1 MRSSTGKA
9 WALLGAVVALTGHG
23 GCSQP
28 LPTGQFNDDWAQRL
42 DTMGLVPVMPPRE
55 DIRVGDIYALSL
67 NPEAAVSQQQR
78 KAAAREVAGVTRW
91 DTLPVLSELTDE
103 YRQRPSWPRTPDSF
117 LLPTAEG
124 EPSAWEEPEAQ
135 SGSIFD
141 PDEVPT
147 RLRIVGVEL
156 FTTVSFGGS
165 NLDHIIPTEAATLIT
180 GDANSNI
187 MAINMRAGSA
197 ESYALSMDEVIGL
210 LTEPAAGQTEARFR
224 IKQPY
229 RDRLDFIADP
239 IKNRVWLQVVTEVVY
254 IRSADVSIRL
264 KLETPRDDEVTAAEL
279 LPHVIEAQP
288 SPAEPPTEAPAE
300 APTEAPAEPPA
311 EAPADEAPGADDDQA
326 PGADDSGAQE
336 AATEGPTVDEGIRAY
351 AATKLDPL
359 YGAFVRA
366 NAINEMLEEMDA
378 DDVPGGTTRFLSVT
392 DESVA
397 LRRVWP
403 RGLAVGVRGLYLE
416 VDATTGDI
424 LKSGTLRWPAGV
436 TIAP

>member
-1 MRSSTGKA
+1 MKSLTGKV
-9 WALLGAVVALTGHG
+9 WTPLVAVVVLAGHG

-42 DTMGLVPVMPPRE
+42 ATMGLVPIMPPRE

-67 NPEAAVSQQQR
+67 DPEAAVSQQQR

-91 DTLPVLSELTDE
+91 DTLPVLSELNDE

-124 EPSAWEEPEAQ
+124 EPSSWEEPEAQ

-156 FTTVSFGGS
+156 FTTVSFDGS

-180 GDANSNI
+180 GDANSSV

-197 ESYALSMDEVIGL
+197 ESYALSMDDVLGL
-210 LTEPAAGQTEARFR
+210 LTEPATGQTEAKFR

-239 IKNRVWLQVVTEVVY
+239 IKNRVWLQVITEVVY
-254 IRSADVSIRL
+254 IRSADVSIRM

-279 LPHVIEAQP
+279 LPHVIETQP
-288 SPAEPPTEAPAE
+288 SPEAAPAEAQAEAPAE
-300 APTEAPAEPPA
+300 
-311 EAPADEAPGADDDQA
+311 DAPGADDDQA
-326 PGADDSGAQE
+326 PGADDTGAQE
-336 AATEGPTVDEGIRAY
+336 AATEDPTVDAGIRAY
-351 AATKLDPL
+351 AVTKLDPL